1 MKRDVQGKFALK
13 NDDYRSVR
21 SFRLTDRR
29 RSVSGSARLG
39 RHLVLRL
46 NRWALPRR
54 TCSLDLVR
62 NRDHSFPRNTR
73 LLEDV
78 PPSNTREEVNFL
90 PSNTW
95 QEKEL
100 EQLKAEIQH
109 LHQENALLVE
119 RLAVRSLHRAD
130 LEAWRVQ
137 SLKKLNLG
145 RQAPG
150 SKAAQKALEHFI
162 VALTGSDKTSFF

>member
-21 SFRLTDRR
+21 SLRLT
-29 RSVSGSARLG
+29 GSTWEALSTAAESLG
-39 RHLVLRL
+39 ITK
-46 NRWALPRR
+46 A
-54 TCSLDLVR
+54 DLLEEIVR
-62 NRDHSFPRNTR
+62 NPDYSFPRNTR
-73 LLEDV
+73 LLEHIS
-78 PPSNTREEVNFL
+78 PSNTQEEVNSP

-119 RLAVRSLHRAD
+119 RLAVRSL
-130 LEAWRVQ
+130 
-137 SLKKLNLG
+137 
-145 RQAPG
+145 
-150 SKAAQKALEHFI
+150 
-162 VALTGSDKTSFF
+162 